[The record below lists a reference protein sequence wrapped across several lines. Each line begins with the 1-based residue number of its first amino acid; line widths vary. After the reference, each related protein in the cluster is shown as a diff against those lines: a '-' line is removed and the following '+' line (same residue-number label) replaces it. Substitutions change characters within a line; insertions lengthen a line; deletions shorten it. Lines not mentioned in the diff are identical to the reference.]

1 MQKAMKLV
9 VALALSA
16 PVAADIPKSI
26 YLTHGPKEGA
36 DWATYDAIL
45 RELNGDFEIMDFS
58 DDEAAAFIE
67 REYAGT
73 ELAEVY
79 AAAPRPV
86 MKADMFRLAVVA
98 KNGGFYLDKDVL
110 AKKNFAPL
118 AEDSTAVF
126 PLEWWKSDDAF
137 AERHF
142 ARPRD
147 DFEHFQVGNYAFG
160 AEAGHALVVDALDEA
175 VRRAKALEGKDEVTD
190 LDILRSTGP
199 YMLSEVYHQGRL
211 AGGMYE
217 DATLLRGDD
226 ETPARPSDGRTAND
240 WHKFGAYGE
249 HMLSHSWTSRR
260 LEDDYGDGYDVP
272 PIDVPPIDDGPFPP
286 DEPIEETPAPT
297 GGFGGCESSTS
308 WHLPMRPSKDC
319 DWIGKKIGKKLERA
333 CKNAKDSTGVSAKDA
348 CFVECNTCGEDD
360 GPWKCEDDKNWLQS
374 NEKSRDGK
382 VKPKDCKYIKK
393 RLKKACDDK
402 SHKKK
407 KCKKLT
413 EKECSRV
420 GDDGREAYDACQLTC
435 GTCDAEDAP
444 FKPDD
449 PPFSTCEDNASK
461 NACKK
466 DPLGCKWKHGK
477 CKPDNKD
484 WPEDGDGWGDKPPC
498 KKKNGK
504 PCKDDKPP
512 CKKKN
517 GKPCKE
523 KGKGKKGKKL

>member
-45 RELNGDFEIMDFS
+45 RELNSEFEITDFA

-73 ELAEVY
+73 ELAQVY

-86 MKADMFRLAVVA
+86 MKADLFRLAVVA

-110 AKKNFAPL
+110 VRQNFAPL

-137 AERHF
+137 AARHF

-147 DFEHFQVGNYAFG
+147 AFEHFQVGNYAFG

-190 LDILRSTGP
+190 LDVLRSTGP
-199 YMLSEVYHQGRL
+199 YMLSEVYHGGRL
-211 AGGMYE
+211 AGGMYD

-226 ETPARPSDGRTAND
+226 ETPARPSDGHTEND
-240 WHKFGAYGE
+240 WHKLGAYGE

-260 LEDDYGDGYDVP
+260 LTDDYYE
-272 PIDVPPIDDGPFPP
+272 
-286 DEPIEETPAPT
+286 EPV
-297 GGFGGCESSTS
+297 CESSTS
-308 WHLPMRPSKDC
+308 WHVPKRPSKDC
-319 DWIGKKIGKKLERA
+319 DWIGKKTGKKLKRA
-333 CKNAKDSTGVSAKDA
+333 CKNTKDSMGVKAKDA
-348 CFVECNTCGEDD
+348 CFVECNTCEED
-360 GPWKCEDDKNWLQS
+360 GPSKCEDDKNWLQS
-374 NEKSRDGK
+374 NNNK
-382 VKPKDCKYIKK
+382 KDKTCKYIKK
-393 RLKKACDDK
+393 RLKKKC
-402 SHKKK
+402 KKLTEK

-413 EKECSRV
+413 KKECSRV

-435 GTCDAEDAP
+435 DTCDAEDGP
-444 FKPDD
+444 EEFTGESEEFTGGSCK
-449 PPFSTCEDNASK
+449 DNASEDSCKSVSGCKWK
-461 NACKK
+461 NDKCKDKGGGGGSCK
-466 DPLGCKWKHGK
+466 DNTSKNSCKLLGCKWKNDK
-477 CKPDNKD
+477 CKPK
-484 WPEDGDGWGDKPPC
+484 GDK
-498 KKKNGK
+498 
-504 PCKDDKPP
+504 
-512 CKKKN
+512 
-517 GKPCKE
+517 
-523 KGKGKKGKKL
+523 KL

>member
-45 RELNGDFEIMDFS
+45 RELNGDFEITDFS

-73 ELAEVY
+73 ELAQVY

-86 MKADMFRLAVVA
+86 MKADLFRLAVVA

-110 AKKNFAPL
+110 VRQNFAPL

-137 AERHF
+137 AARHF

-175 VRRAKALEGKDEVTD
+175 VRRAKALEDKDEVTD
-190 LDILRSTGP
+190 LDVLRSTGP
-199 YMLSEVYHQGRL
+199 YMLSEVYHGGRL
-211 AGGMYE
+211 AGGMYD

-240 WHKFGAYGE
+240 WHKFGDYGE
-249 HMLSHSWTSRR
+249 HMLAHSWTSRR
-260 LEDDYGDGYDVP
+260 LDDEYGDGYDV
-272 PIDVPPIDDGPFPP
+272 PP

-319 DWIGKKIGKKLERA
+319 DWIGKKEGKKLERA

-348 CFVECNTCGEDD
+348 CFVECNTCDEDD
-360 GPWKCEDDKNWLQS
+360 GPWKCEDDKKWLQS
-374 NEKSRDGK
+374 NEKSRGGSVDSNHWFGG
-382 VKPKDCKYIKK
+382 
-393 RLKKACDDK
+393 
-402 SHKKK
+402 S
-407 KCKKLT
+407 
-413 EKECSRV
+413 KECGPIRSITRALKS
-420 GDDGREAYDACQLTC
+420 G
-435 GTCDAEDAP
+435 
-444 FKPDD
+444 
-449 PPFSTCEDNASK
+449 
-461 NACKK
+461 
-466 DPLGCKWKHGK
+466 
-477 CKPDNKD
+477 
-484 WPEDGDGWGDKPPC
+484 
-498 KKKNGK
+498 
-504 PCKDDKPP
+504 
-512 CKKKN
+512 
-517 GKPCKE
+517 
-523 KGKGKKGKKL
+523 